1 MSKEYDCRKIS
12 SIKIKYEKGKCI
24 VFEIDGQEIG
34 HKTTRAELKFDGTL
48 PTLYDGT
55 LPTLYIE
62 RLLNDCDIEIVADDK
77 KPIWCDTKFL
87 KPPTLDKQK

>member
-1 MSKEYDCRKIS
+1 MDKEYDCRKIS

-24 VFEIDGQEIG
+24 VFEIDGEEMG
-34 HKTTRAELKFDGTL
+34 CRTTRAELKFN
-48 PTLYDGT
+48 GT

-62 RLLNDCDIEIVADDK
+62 RTLTDCDIEVIADEE

>member
-1 MSKEYDCRKIS
+1 MDKEYDCRKIS

-48 PTLYDGT
+48 PTLY
-55 LPTLYIE
+55 IE

-87 KPPTLDKQK
+87 KPPPIDKQN

>member
-1 MSKEYDCRKIS
+1 MEKEYDCRKIS

-24 VFEIDGQEIG
+24 VFEIDGQEMG
-34 HKTTRAELKFDGTL
+34 YKTTRAELRFN
-48 PTLYDGT
+48 GT

-62 RLLNDCDIEIVADDK
+62 RVLNDCDIEIVADDK

-87 KPPTLDKQK
+87 KLQTLDKQK